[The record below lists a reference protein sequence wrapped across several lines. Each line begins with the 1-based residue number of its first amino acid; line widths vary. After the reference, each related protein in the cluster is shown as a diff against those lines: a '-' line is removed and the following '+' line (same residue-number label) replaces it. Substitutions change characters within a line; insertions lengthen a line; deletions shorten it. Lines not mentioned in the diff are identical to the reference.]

1 MATANDDTFT
11 HQDIGDGLDDPV
23 VSTLDT
29 EAGENADGASASST
43 DDAANE
49 SDEADNGTVT
59 VVGNSPPVA
68 QDFSTTVPSYA
79 LLPGD
84 TVGQLVAS
92 DADADDLIFSLLA
105 PPDTDNDG
113 TPAFTLSADGV
124 LTVSD
129 ADEYDINDVS
139 ILSASFTVSDGVDTD
154 TGLIAI
160 TIGPANHVPTVE
172 NSRFS
177 VVENDPAGL
186 VLGKIVASDP
196 DGDAL
201 TLEIIENFDFDGD
214 TLPAFGIDAS
224 GMLYI
229 VDSDDIDFETRPYLE
244 LAVMAT
250 DPYGAS
256 DVGFVSVDVFD
267 WPEAPTYRRCRLLH
281 CRERRRRVW

>member
-1 MATANDDTFT
+1 M
-11 HQDIGDGLDDPV
+11 
-23 VSTLDT
+23 
-29 EAGENADGASASST
+29 
-43 DDAANE
+43 
-49 SDEADNGTVT
+49 
-59 VVGNSPPVA
+59 
-68 QDFSTTVPSYA
+68 
-79 LLPGD
+79 
-84 TVGQLVAS
+84 
-92 DADADDLIFSLLA
+92 
-105 PPDTDNDG
+105 
-113 TPAFTLSADGV
+113 
-124 LTVSD
+124 
-129 ADEYDINDVS
+129 
-139 ILSASFTVSDGVDTD
+139 
-154 TGLIAI
+154 
-160 TIGPANHVPTVE
+160 PTVE

-224 GMLYI
+224 GMLYNI

-267 WPEAPTYRRCRLLH
+267 WPEAPTIDDAVFSIAENAVAGVVIGQLSASDPDGGPARLLSGGQPGVLDADDDG
-281 CRERRRRVW
+281 CAGDRDLLRRYRVGARRRRARLRDDAADHLPGPGGRQLGARRHRRCHHRNQRRQRGAGF